1 MKTMIRSFSHCLTTG
16 IALVTLVTLTLGA
29 TPALAADATTTS
41 ETATPPPATKEAES
55 TPGFSASALF
65 GAGFNSSKI
74 QTDGGTDLDQSVGLY
89 GLGLG
94 ARLGYTLTSRI
105 YVGGTIVYHLGQT
118 KDDKGVKY
126 EGGVLYPGVEAG
138 YELGVGPVLLRPYA
152 GVGYVA
158 VKLKASAGPSELDAS
173 ASKLGFW
180 PGATVIY
187 PMERY
192 FLGVDLRYVI
202 VPSVDRGGNANA
214 LSFFGTGGVHF

>member
-1 MKTMIRSFSHCLTTG
+1 MKIMTRSLSHRLVTTLTFA
-16 IALVTLVTLTLGA
+16 ALVASAAFVA
-29 TPALAADATTTS
+29 RPALAADPVAN
-41 ETATPPPATKEAES
+41 ETATPPPASREAQS

-74 QTDGGTDLDQSVGLY
+74 QTDAGTDLSESVGLY

-94 ARLGYTLTSRI
+94 ARVGYTLTSRI
-105 YVGGTIVYHLGQT
+105 YLGGTIVYHLGQS

-126 EGGVLYPGVEAG
+126 EGGVLYPGIEGG

-152 GVGYVA
+152 GVGFVA
-158 VKLKASAGPSELDAS
+158 VKLKASAGASELDAS
-173 ASKLGFW
+173 ASKIGFW

-187 PMERY
+187 PMDRY
-192 FLGVDLRYVI
+192 FLGADLRYVI

-214 LSFFGTGGVHF
+214 LSFFGTGGMHF

>member
-1 MKTMIRSFSHCLTTG
+1 MNRIVTSVLAALT
-16 IALVTLVTLTLGA
+16 ATLGA
-29 TPALAADATTTS
+29 SSAFAADT
-41 ETATPPPATKEAES
+41 TATPPPESKEAQS

-74 QTDGGTDLDQSVGLY
+74 KSDGGSELDESVALY

-94 ARLGYTLTSRI
+94 ARIGYTLTSRI
-105 YVGGTIVYHLGQT
+105 YLGGTIVYHVGQS
-118 KDDKGVKY
+118 KDEKGVKY

-152 GVGYVA
+152 GAGFVS
-158 VKLKASAGPSELDAS
+158 VKLKATSGGSELDAS
-173 ASKLGFW
+173 GSKLGFW

-187 PMERY
+187 PMDRY

-214 LSFFGTGGVHF
+214 LSFFGTGGIHF